1 MNSNLV
7 EAVMS
12 IFTGLLIV
20 ISWMTVAYVIQ
31 ELKFEGSVHA
41 MESEAVYMEEGGEDD
56 TNVLKIKMGKIEVL
70 AVEYSSEDE
79 AVQPDPQDF
88 MQSRE
93 VEPPPSRPETI
104 EMINQAD
111 ALVDEVYEMHTNM
124 GVLTNEIK

>member
-1 MNSNLV
+1 
-7 EAVMS
+7 
-12 IFTGLLIV
+12 
-20 ISWMTVAYVIQ
+20 
-31 ELKFEGSVHA
+31 
-41 MESEAVYMEEGGEDD
+41 
-56 TNVLKIKMGKIEVL
+56 
-70 AVEYSSEDE
+70 
-79 AVQPDPQDF
+79 